1 MMEESHAKYLMSNDR
16 DMLWGMVVTTAGYQN
31 IPPQAEYPSRN
42 HSARYL
48 FSTEKGR
55 ILNEYQLVYITRGRG
70 QFVSA
75 RQKECEIREGDMF
88 LLFPGE
94 WHSYRP
100 DPQTGWHESWVGFT
114 GPDIEKRVASR
125 FFVREKAVFSVGI
138 HEEICRLYRWA
149 ATVARQQGTGHQQ
162 ILAGIVN
169 LLLGFAYSEDRQ
181 MAFRDKNIDGQIAKA
196 KILMQEH
203 IEQNIP
209 GEAIA
214 RQIGMGYSWF
224 RRIFKEY
231 TGFAPKQYMQ
241 ELKISKSKELL
252 TNSGMSCRQIACAV
266 GFETPSYFNIVFK
279 KKTGMT
285 PSKYREFTQGS
296 LLKPQNEQTIKSEY
310 L

>member
-1 MMEESHAKYLMSNDR
+1 MQAYVNIYSYNCTDDFKICRYHSFMMEESHAKYLMSNDR
-16 DMLWGMVVTTAGYQN
+16 DMLWGLVVTTAGHQN

-42 HSARYL
+42 HPARYL

-75 RQKECEIREGDMF
+75 RQKACEIREGDMF

-149 ATVARQQGTGHQQ
+149 ATVARQQGGGPARIRVQRRPPDGLPRQ
-162 ILAGIVN
+162 E
-169 LLLGFAYSEDRQ
+169 YRQPDRQ
-181 MAFRDKNIDGQIAKA
+181 
-196 KILMQEH
+196 
-203 IEQNIP
+203 
-209 GEAIA
+209 GEDPDAGA
-214 RQIGMGYSWF
+214 HR
-224 RRIFKEY
+224 
-231 TGFAPKQYMQ
+231 A
-241 ELKISKSKELL
+241 
-252 TNSGMSCRQIACAV
+252 
-266 GFETPSYFNIVFK
+266 
-279 KKTGMT
+279 
-285 PSKYREFTQGS
+285 
-296 LLKPQNEQTIKSEY
+296 
-310 L
+310 